1 MRRARRLALAMLAAA
16 AVAAGAAC
24 GAGDEAGAPAPAA
37 PAGTEAV
44 PAAGRGP
51 GLLTGTARSIEGE
64 PTPLRRFLG
73 GPVLV
78 VNTASRCGFTPQ
90 LEGLEALARE
100 RRADGLTV
108 LGFPSDDFRQE
119 LAEDGEI
126 EEFCRLRY
134 GVTFP
139 LMAESAVTGPRANRL
154 FRAIAARPG
163 PAGEEPSWNFT
174 KYLLDGRGRLVA
186 RFAPSVEPGDP
197 AVAAAID
204 EALATG
210 GL

>member
-1 MRRARRLALAMLAAA
+1 
-16 AVAAGAAC
+16 
-24 GAGDEAGAPAPAA
+24 APAPARR
-37 PAGTEAV
+37 PS
-44 PAAGRGP
+44 
-51 GLLTGTARSIEGE
+51 LLTGTVRSIAGE
-64 PTPLRRFLG
+64 NVPLRRLLG

-90 LEGLEALARE
+90 LEGLEALHRARG
-100 RRADGLTV
+100 ADGLTV
-108 LGFPSDDFRQE
+108 VGFPSGDFRQE
-119 LAEDGEI
+119 LADDDEI
-126 EEFCRLRY
+126 EDVCRLRY

-139 LMAESAVTGPRANRL
+139 LMAEGAVTGPRANRL

-174 KYLLDGRGRLVA
+174 KYLLDDRGRLVA
-186 RFAPSVEPGDP
+186 RFAPYVEPGDP

-204 EALATG
+204 QVVATH

>member
-1 MRRARRLALAMLAAA
+1 
-16 AVAAGAAC
+16 
-24 GAGDEAGAPAPAA
+24 
-37 PAGTEAV
+37 V
-44 PAAGRGP
+44 PTADRGP
-51 GLLTGTARSIEGE
+51 GLLTGTARSIDGE
-64 PTPLRRFLG
+64 PVPLGRFLG

-78 VNTASRCGFTPQ
+78 VNTASRCGLTHQ
-90 LEGLEALARE
+90 LEGLEALYAA

-108 LGFPSDDFRQE
+108 VGFPSDDFRQE

-126 EEFCRLRY
+126 ADFCRLHD

-139 LMAESAVTGPRANRL
+139 LMARSAVTGPRANPL

-174 KYLLDGRGRLVA
+174 KHLLDGRGRLVA
-186 RFAPSVEPGDP
+186 RFAPSVAPGDP
-197 AVAAAID
+197 AIAAAID
-204 EALATG
+204 EALAAP